1 MRGNLHVQ
9 FLGGWARA
17 TAPGYPATSGLTRAA
32 IRLQMTRDTDRDCS
46 IEGDGGNPP
55 EQQHR
60 MRLYGAGAR
69 WLALAPYASILPPS
83 QRQGPLRSGFA
94 CP

>member
-1 MRGNLHVQ
+1 MSDHKRG
-9 FLGGWARA
+9 
-17 TAPGYPATSGLTRAA
+17 TSGLTRAP

-46 IEGDGGNPP
+46 IEGGGGNPS

-60 MRLYGAGAR
+60 MRLYGAGTMAR
-69 WLALAPYASILPPS
+69 ARTIRQHIAPS

-94 CP
+94 CL

>member
-1 MRGNLHVQ
+1 MRGNSHVQ

-32 IRLQMTRDTDRDCS
+32 IRLQMTRGTQDRDCS
-46 IEGDGGNPP
+46 IEGGGRNPP

-60 MRLYGAGAR
+60 MRLYGASAMAR
-69 WLALAPYASILPPS
+69 ARTICQHIAPS